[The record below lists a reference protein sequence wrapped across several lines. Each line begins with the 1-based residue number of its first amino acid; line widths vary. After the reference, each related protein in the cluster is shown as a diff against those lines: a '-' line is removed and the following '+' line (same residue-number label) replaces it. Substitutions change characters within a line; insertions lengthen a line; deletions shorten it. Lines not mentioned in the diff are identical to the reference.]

1 MTIALL
7 PGELVGYRAYR
18 DGFLLRGTLAAG
30 EHELHRFTGRLHAAL
45 ACLTGPEGP
54 AVAERAMKRARAVA
68 DVAGI
73 LAGCRY

>member
-1 MTIALL
+1 MDVIVPAAT
-7 PGELVGYRAYR
+7 RAFCR
-18 DGFLLRGTLAAG
+18 QGCAAG
-30 EHELHRFTGRLHAAL
+30 WPRLKRANRLHAAL